1 MNQANR
7 FNINLATAPRR
18 NRRIYLYLLGTLLTA
33 LAAVVFLAVTFFV
46 MYSSKGSALKARLTE
61 LDNSIRLVQR
71 EETKYGTDTQE
82 AEKKYQ
88 AKINLVNTLIVRKAF
103 SWIEVFSLLEASLP
117 DSSYI
122 LSLNPA
128 LTGDSKVQLSIKV
141 ASPSIEE
148 LFTFYK
154 NLQAQG
160 FERITITSEMKKEGS
175 PLISEITFDYEKR
188 V

>member
-1 MNQANR
+1 MNRADR

-18 NRRIYLYLLGTLLTA
+18 NRRLFLYLLGTLVSA
-33 LAAVVFLAVTFFV
+33 LAVVTVLAVTFFV
-46 MYSSKGSALKARLTE
+46 IYKSKGSALKASLAG
-61 LDNSIRLVQR
+61 LDDSIREVQR

-82 AEKKYQ
+82 AAKKYQ
-88 AKINLVNTLIVRKAF
+88 AKVNLVNTLIVRKAF
-103 SWIEVFSLLEASLP
+103 SWVEIFSLLEESLP

-128 LTGDSKVQLSIKV
+128 LTGDSEVRLSIKV

-148 LFTFYK
+148 LFKFYK
-154 NLQAQG
+154 NLKAQG
-160 FERITITSEMKKEGS
+160 FERITISSETKSEGS
-175 PLISEITFDYEKR
+175 PLVSEITFDYEKR